1 MQGRLNQEN
10 ITLSNAF
17 KLVMDLCGGK
27 LDISPN
33 LLFLFLSEGSVVI
46 SHMQLSFLIV
56 WDPVVEAGHYF
67 ISHINHTAL
76 LFH

>member
-1 MQGRLNQEN
+1 MQDRLSQKN

-27 LDISPN
+27 LGISAS
-33 LLFLFLSEGSVVI
+33 LLFLFLSEGSMVI
-46 SHMQLSFLIV
+46 FFMQLSFLIV
-56 WDPVVEAGHYF
+56 WDPMVEAGHYF